1 MVLTL
6 PVYFTVKK
14 WWLNILIQKSSPP
27 PLLVSDIS
35 VPKARGHPCLSK
47 SQQTDGLLKKNS
59 PISTKKIFEQH
70 KRNTLRCLSF
80 VFCVIYASAS
90 LRLLCHLRFCV
101 IKASVSFSL
110 LCHLL
115 FCVIYSSASST
126 LLRHDLQSFQRKV
139 CPRGSFPVIPETVL
153 IFLF

>member
-1 MVLTL
+1 MCSDCLSLRGWAVFVL

-59 PISTKKIFEQH
+59 PISTKKIVEQH

-90 LRLLCHLRFCV
+90 LRLLCHLAFCV
-101 IKASVSFSL
+101 IYYSVLFTL
-110 LCHLL
+110 PRLLL
-115 FCVIYSSASST
+115 FCVMICNRSGE
-126 LLRHDLQSFQRKV
+126 RFVPGDLSLSFRK
-139 CPRGSFPVIPETVL
+139 
-153 IFLF
+153 LF